1 MSDFIRFSIPT
12 MAHEAV
18 QSLQEARRLARS
30 LEATVDSLIPVVES
44 TEAAAQLEEIRE
56 MAMKASEVLRRLY
69 NRNAKE
75 TFGPGVTPS
84 NLASGK
90 GTASGPE
97 VKTNE

>member
-56 MAMKASEVLRRLY
+56 MAMKASK
-69 NRNAKE
+69 AKLS
-75 TFGPGVTPS
+75 TFNVPS
-84 NLASGK
+84 SSISACDI
-90 GTASGPE
+90 P
-97 VKTNE
+97 